1 MIEKM
6 LDKYFLNKFKMH
18 ISNYL
23 LHWYI
28 DTRFVETQNYINLQI
43 KKPKY
48 KEENYKCI
56 YSFYKKSGLEYILEE
71 ERYLKSIKEA
81 VEKYLEENRGE

>member
-6 LDKYFLNKFKMH
+6 LNKYFINKFKEH
-18 ISNYL
+18 IGNYL
-23 LHWYI
+23 LHWFI
-28 DTRFVETQNYINLQI
+28 DTRFVENQYYVILQI
-43 KKPKY
+43 KKSKY
-48 KEENYKCI
+48 KEENYKSI

-81 VEKYLEENRGE
+81 VEIYLEENRG